1 YEDVRRF
8 MANKRQG
15 TVRTK
20 ERGDVRG
27 GGRKVYRQKGTGQ
40 ARRGSI
46 RSPLL
51 VGGGTVF
58 GPTPRVHSV
67 KMTKKMRRLARKSA
81 LSLKAADNAIK
92 FVDDFTF
99 EEPKTRRI
107 IDLLE
112 ALDIDGNKKVLILTK
127 ETDMM
132 IYKSSRNL
140 QKVKTLEANKPNTYQ
155 IMNADILVIQKT
167 ALDDLQES
175 IKPEFKEAE
184 A

>member
-1 YEDVRRF
+1 F

-27 GGRKVYRQKGTGQ
+27 GGRKAYRQKGTGQ

-46 RSPLL
+46 RSFFL

-81 LSLKAADNAIK
+81 LSLKAADNVIM
-92 FVDDFTF
+92 VIDDFTY
-99 EEPKTRRI
+99 EVPKTRRN
-107 IDLLE
+107 IDL
-112 ALDIDGNKKVLILTK
+112 
-127 ETDMM
+127 
-132 IYKSSRNL
+132 
-140 QKVKTLEANKPNTYQ
+140 
-155 IMNADILVIQKT
+155 
-167 ALDDLQES
+167 
-175 IKPEFKEAE
+175 
-184 A
+184 

>member
-1 YEDVRRF
+1 
-8 MANKRQG
+8 
-15 TVRTK
+15 
-20 ERGDVRG
+20 
-27 GGRKVYRQKGTGQ
+27 
-40 ARRGSI
+40 
-46 RSPLL
+46 
-51 VGGGTVF
+51 
-58 GPTPRVHSV
+58 
-67 KMTKKMRRLARKSA
+67 
-81 LSLKAADNAIK
+81 
-92 FVDDFTF
+92 
-99 EEPKTRRI
+99 
-107 IDLLE
+107 DLLE

-167 ALDDLQES
+167 ALDVLQES